1 MPWSSASS
9 SAANACCGATIG
21 VYVPSLG
28 GRGVASYGE
37 MPCCV
42 VPPAVVGRSCC
53 GEQGV
58 VVVTVL
64 GEVLLAWCCLSESLV
79 LAGQLLVLRL

>member
-1 MPWSSASS
+1 MLSLLLW
-9 SAANACCGATIG
+9 
-21 VYVPSLG
+21 LG
-28 GRGVASYGE
+28 G
-37 MPCCV
+37 
-42 VPPAVVGRSCC
+42 PAV